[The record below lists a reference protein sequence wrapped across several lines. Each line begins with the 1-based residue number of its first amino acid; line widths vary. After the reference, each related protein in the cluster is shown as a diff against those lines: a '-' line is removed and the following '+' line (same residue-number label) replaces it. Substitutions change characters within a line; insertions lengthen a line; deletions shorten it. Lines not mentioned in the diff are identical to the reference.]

1 MAAPSLDQEFFQYW
15 GKLSPVEKESLFVI
29 ARNYVQ
35 LKAEDDLDDLRKK
48 LVQEE
53 RAAYL
58 RGEGKSLT
66 WQEVKQQAIHKDQR
80 DEPSH

>member
-15 GKLSPVEKESLFVI
+15 GKLSVVEKESLVI
-29 ARNYVQ
+29 IAKNYVH
-35 LKAEDDLDDLRKK
+35 LKAQESLDDLRKI

-58 RGEGKSLT
+58 RGEGENLN
-66 WQEVKQQAIHKDQR
+66 WEEVKNRAIHKDKR
-80 DEPSH
+80 